1 MPWKCP
7 SNIEYFVFGK
17 GYLYQASVSKLSSRS
32 TRIQFLKN
40 FYTDIINVGGTVKM
54 PRFRSL
60 REVQHV
66 YGDEGKGNE
75 SGLGFTNSVVN
86 SPLINKN

>member
-7 SNIEYFVFGK
+7 SNIESFIFGK
-17 GYLYQASVSKLSSRS
+17 GYLYQASVSKQSSEKY
-32 TRIQFLKN
+32 RIQFLKN

-60 REVQHV
+60 REEVQHV

-75 SGLGFTNSVVN
+75 SGLEFNSVVN
-86 SPLINKN
+86 SPLINKK